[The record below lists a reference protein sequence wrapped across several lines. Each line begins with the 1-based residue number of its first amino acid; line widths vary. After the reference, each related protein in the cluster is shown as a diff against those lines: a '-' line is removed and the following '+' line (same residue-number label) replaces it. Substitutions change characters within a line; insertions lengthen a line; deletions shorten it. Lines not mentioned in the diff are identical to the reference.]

1 MRETHVAAA
10 TGSGKEREKERDMSP
25 TAHRFAL
32 LMAIVIGGSN
42 TTFAQGV
49 GGTTGGPN
57 SAAVGATGGAS
68 ATQSPSGTAAPPA
81 NPATPPGGPV
91 TTFPGTATSS
101 VIQPTPG
108 LPSGQPDA
116 TLSTRI
122 GPNGFPCGTPAT
134 GGPSVAISPNN
145 SGAARPPTTTGQNLN
160 PSGASDQAC

>member
-1 MRETHVAAA
+1 
-10 TGSGKEREKERDMSP
+10 MSA

-32 LMAIVIGGSN
+32 LAAIVIGGSSAV
-42 TTFAQGV
+42 FAQGL
-49 GGTTGGPN
+49 GGTSGGPN
-57 SAAVGATGGAS
+57 SPAVGATGGAS
-68 ATQSPSGTAAPPA
+68 ATQTPSGTAAPPA

-101 VIQPTPG
+101 AVQPASPG

-145 SGAARPPTTTGQNLN
+145 SGAAQPPTTTGQNLN
-160 PSGASDQAC
+160 PAGTSDRTC